1 MRAYL
6 AIKFHEDYRNKRLIE
21 EILDALD
28 KSGFE
33 TTTIVRDYEKW
44 GKIRFKPKEL
54 MDLAF
59 KLIRESDF
67 LIIEFSEKGIGLG
80 IEAGYAYSMN
90 IPIIILAKKGSDIS
104 ETMKGIAK
112 ELIFYEKPEEL
123 EQKLKEIQI

>member
-1 MRAYL
+1 MKAYL

-21 EILDALD
+21 EILDALNR
-28 KSGFE
+28 SGFE
-33 TTTIVRDYEKW
+33 TTTIVRDYEDW
-44 GKIRFKPKEL
+44 GKIRFKPEEL

-59 KLIRESDF
+59 KLIRKSDV
-67 LIIEFSEKGIGLG
+67 LIIEFSEKGVGLG
-80 IEAGYAYSMN
+80 IEAGYAYSRK

-112 ELIFYEKPEEL
+112 EIIFYEKPEEL